1 MCIYTYTKHLFITIN
16 VYNYFKSVM
25 STASLSKNL
34 LQSAKEWALW
44 SHPHAAFLFSNHS
57 WWIGQTLAKLDQLD
71 FFFQVIVLGIRTL
84 EDLPELIFKLWGEH
98 REIKLQKEKN
108 ETNGEESAAGLV
120 VCTGLSHLNSTN
132 GSDESWMEVG

>member
-1 MCIYTYTKHLFITIN
+1 
-16 VYNYFKSVM
+16 M

-57 WWIGQTLAKLDQLD
+57 WWIGHTLAKLDQLD

-84 EDLPELIFKLWGEH
+84 ENLPELIFKLWGEH
-98 REIKLQKEKN
+98 REIKLQREKN

-120 VCTGLSHLNSTN
+120 VCTGLSQLNSTN
-132 GSDESWMEVG
+132 GSVESWMEVA